1 MKIAIDGSP
10 TGGYRADCEC
20 GTSWSGTTFR
30 DRSTYFS
37 PALPV
42 AEAVVHMRMC
52 HDNVGLQ
59 LCFTWRFENWLEKYW
74 ELSSNTANLLT
85 ASTVR

>member
-10 TGGYRADCEC
+10 QGGYRADCEC
-20 GTSWSGTTFR
+20 GTSWSGTTLR
-30 DRSTYFS
+30 DESRFAS

-59 LCFTWRFENWLEKYW
+59 LVFTWRFENWLEKYW
-74 ELSSNTANLLT
+74 DHSSNTANLLR